1 MTPIH
6 MLWIDGELST
16 LERLSIVSHLRNGHP
31 VHLYTYG
38 PPDNVPPGT
47 TVLDAREILPESA
60 LFQKTGAAGNAS
72 WAPFS
77 NMFRYKLLYE
87 RGGIWSDADVVCL
100 RPIEF
105 SENMPYFFST
115 ERLHPSTPGASASH
129 VRVNCTVIKA
139 PQGSAL
145 MNDALEKA
153 RSIDVNAAEWAA
165 TGGQMLGDLIVRH
178 GLGDAA
184 LQPNVFC
191 PVDFW
196 SFAELITGIV
206 TLPANCYAVHF
217 WNEMWR
223 RNFFNKNAQY
233 PPLTL
238 YERLKA
244 YYFET
249 ERQVQLP

>member
-16 LERLSIVSHLRNGHP
+16 LERLSIVSYLRNGHP
-31 VHLYTYG
+31 VRLYTYR
-38 PPDNVPPGT
+38 PPDNVPGGT
-47 TVLDAREILPESA
+47 SVLDAREVLPESA
-60 LFQKTGAAGNAS
+60 LFRTTSAAGYGS

-77 NMFRYKLLYE
+77 NVFRYKMLYE

-100 RPIEF
+100 KPLTF

-115 ERLHPSTPGASASH
+115 ERLHPSTPGVGASRAT
-129 VRVNCTVIKA
+129 VNCTVIKA
-139 PQGSAL
+139 PQGSAV
-145 MNDALEKA
+145 MKDALEKA

-165 TGGQMLGDLIVRH
+165 TGGQVLGELVVLH
-178 GLGDAA
+178 GLNEAT
-184 LQPNVFC
+184 LQPSVFC